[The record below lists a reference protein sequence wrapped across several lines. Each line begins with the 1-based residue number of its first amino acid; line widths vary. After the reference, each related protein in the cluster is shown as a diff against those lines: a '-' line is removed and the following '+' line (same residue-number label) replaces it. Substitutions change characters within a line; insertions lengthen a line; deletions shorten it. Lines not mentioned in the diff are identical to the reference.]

1 VDFRCSTAPPVDVP
15 PPARPCC
22 RLSSLIS
29 WTPARRRQSR
39 EMGNQWRW
47 GNQAPRQ
54 RAKTARLQWIGSGRY
69 SLLVENGNT
78 GLGSQNFWKLVWIS
92 VGSIFFARKTPKFEI
107 GSSRGTLGDASNTQ
121 NKPNVGLQFNGE
133 RPRSENAFACR
144 PSLARLV
151 ESSFSRAATP
161 RSALPAGG

>member
-1 VDFRCSTAPPVDVP
+1 
-15 PPARPCC
+15 
-22 RLSSLIS
+22 
-29 WTPARRRQSR
+29 
-39 EMGNQWRW
+39 MGNQWRW

-151 ESSFSRAATP
+151 ESVLLPSGDAALCAAG
-161 RSALPAGG
+161 RREVWRALPSPPHD